1 MRQRKKE
8 IDKIVSLLES
18 EHDDVDELASDVWK
32 TIDDARRDR
41 ELWVVA
47 TRVAGGTNLL
57 YGPYES
63 EAQAKKDVELGQ
75 IRGVDKGDLYMIMK
89 LLSPSKIF
97 QDYEPPTL
105 FDIR

>member
-8 IDKIVSLLES
+8 IDSIVALLEQ
-18 EHDDVDELASDVWK
+18 EHEDVHELVGEVWK
-32 TIDDARRDR
+32 TIDNARRDR

-47 TRVAGGTNLL
+47 TRVAGGTNLI

-63 EAQAKKDVELGQ
+63 EATARKDVELGQ
-75 IRGVDKGDLYMIMK
+75 IKGVDKGDRYMIMN